1 MSDFNEDLIKE
12 INLLRTNPKKYAE
25 ILLKYVDYFK
35 EKLFLLPK
43 SNIGFQT
50 EEGVDA
56 FKEAV
61 EFLNSQNELEPLK
74 SCKWLSNIAKDYIM
88 KYQETNS
95 TEISDDDMQKII
107 NKYGEFGGQ
116 FYRAMDIGGETP
128 ELTII
133 DLIVSDGDPSR
144 KQREV
149 LLSNEIKMIG
159 VANIEEKSYGHC
171 SSIIT
176 CTEFEG
182 TLDKDNKKLL
192 KQNRQ
197 IIIDEKENKI
207 KIGEEKIKKLEV
219 ASVDKTEK
227 ILIEDGDKKKETK
240 ITKVMGDGS
249 KQIAIIKEIFD
260 D

>member
-1 MSDFNEDLIKE
+1 MSDFNENLIKE

-25 ILLKYVDYFK
+25 ILVKYVEYFK
-35 EKLFLLPK
+35 EKLFSLPE

-61 EFLNSQNELEPLK
+61 EFLNNQPKLEPLTSSK
-74 SCKWLSNIAKDYIM
+74 ELCNIAEDYIT
-88 KYQETNS
+88 KYQEKNS
-95 TEISDDDMQKII
+95 TEISDNDMEKII
-107 NKYGEFGGQ
+107 NKYGEFCGF

-128 ELTII
+128 EIAII
-133 DLIVSDGDPSR
+133 DLLVSDGDPSR

-149 LLSNEIKMIG
+149 LLSNEIKIIG
-159 VANIEEKSYGHC
+159 VANREEKTYGHC

-182 TLDKDNKKLL
+182 TLDKDKNKLL
-192 KQNRQ
+192 KENPK
-197 IIIDEKENKI
+197 INTDEKEDLI
-207 KIGEEKIKKLEV
+207 KNGEEKIKKLEV

-240 ITKVMGDGS
+240 VTKVMEDGS

>member
-1 MSDFNEDLIKE
+1 MNISSFWQIK
-12 INLLRTNPKKYAE
+12 
-25 ILLKYVDYFK
+25 ILTSK
-35 EKLFLLPK
+35 E
-43 SNIGFQT
+43 
-50 EEGVDA
+50 
-56 FKEAV
+56 
-61 EFLNSQNELEPLK
+61 LN
-74 SCKWLSNIAKDYIM
+74 NIAKDYII

-95 TEISDDDMQKII
+95 TEISDDNMQKII
-107 NKYGEFGGQ
+107 NKYREFCGQ

-128 ELTII
+128 QLAII

-149 LLSNEIKMIG
+149 LLSNEIKIIG
-159 VANIEEKSYGHC
+159 VANREEKTYGHC

-182 TLDKDNKKLL
+182 TLDKDKNKLL
-192 KQNRQ
+192 KENPK
-197 IIIDEKENKI
+197 INTDEKEDLI
-207 KIGEEKIKKLEV
+207 KNGEEKIKKLEV

-240 ITKVMGDGS
+240 VTKVMEDGS